1 MTSYNAAL
9 VKHCLT
15 LCGQSG
21 TASLGRL
28 NVEGSY
34 SASFEAKL
42 ADTKTHFFMKTTK
55 RLNLVKESLK

>member
-1 MTSYNAAL
+1 MTSYDAAL

-15 LCGQSG
+15 LCGQWG

-34 SASFEAKL
+34 SASFEA
-42 ADTKTHFFMKTTK
+42 
-55 RLNLVKESLK
+55 V